1 MPRKKPSPLFSS
13 EEKPI
18 KIPVEKPKVKKKVVS
33 PKAEKPTKIPME
45 KPKEEKKPISPKAEK
60 PKRLPSSPPK
70 KEIPLKV
77 KSVKK
82 EDPVEEVKEVKNEI
96 PKETPK
102 RKEIKRGKKEE
113 PKNIKHKLK
122 VGQKVMVT
130 FLGSPTEGIII
141 DLTSE
146 GTYKVKSDRGIIFP
160 RAKILNEGEVM
171 DRYYPSYIIKVLNQK
186 K

>member
-1 MPRKKPSPLFSS
+1 MPRKKPNPLFSS
-13 EEKPI
+13 EEKPT

-33 PKAEKPTKIPME
+33 TKAEKPTKIPVE
-45 KPKEEKKPISPKAEK
+45 KPKEEKKPVSPKVEK

-70 KEIPLKV
+70 KEILLKP

-82 EDPVEEVKEVKNEI
+82 EDPIEEVKNEI